1 VIVFGPKETPLI
13 KQEFDAIN
21 NVQILA
27 QNSFLTIYRPTVS
40 SLLGENK
47 EKTSQKSKIRIQLG
61 LDLVD

>member
-1 VIVFGPKETPLI
+1 M
-13 KQEFDAIN
+13 
-21 NVQILA
+21 QILA